1 MMPLFFKMFK
11 SKLKLAC
18 ITDLIYIE
26 LPLVMSTKL
35 HQASNCSGAPMD
47 LTNVIARSA
56 LLIFLQPDW

>member
-35 HQASNCSGAPMD
+35 HQDSNYSGAPMD

>member
-11 SKLKLAC
+11 SKLKLAR

-35 HQASNCSGAPMD
+35 HQDSNCSGTPMD
-47 LTNVIARSA
+47 LTNAIARSA